1 MTKPKVAKKGWRVGK
16 KKDESAAGAAARR
29 RNELTKE
36 KERNAPVTHED
47 P

>member
-16 KKDESAAGAAARR
+16 KKDESAAGTARR
-29 RNELTKE
+29 GAETKE
-36 KERNAPVTHED
+36 KERNAAVAHGD

>member
-16 KKDESAAGAAARR
+16 KKDESASGVLRRGA
-29 RNELTKE
+29 ETGE
-36 KERNAPVTHED
+36 KERNADVALKD